1 MIDIDLSQY
10 TTIDDAAN
18 QLSVSVGHVRNM
30 MSEGV
35 LETRKS
41 PFGGKMIL
49 CSSIEEYRTKR
60 KATGR
65 PRKAHSE

>member
-10 TTIDDAAN
+10 TTIDDASN

>member
-18 QLSVSVGHVRNM
+18 QLSVSVGHVRDLI
-30 MSEGV
+30 SEGV

-41 PFGGKMIL
+41 PFGGKMVL
-49 CSSIEEYRTKR
+49 CSSIDEYKTRR

-65 PRKAHSE
+65 PRKTHSE